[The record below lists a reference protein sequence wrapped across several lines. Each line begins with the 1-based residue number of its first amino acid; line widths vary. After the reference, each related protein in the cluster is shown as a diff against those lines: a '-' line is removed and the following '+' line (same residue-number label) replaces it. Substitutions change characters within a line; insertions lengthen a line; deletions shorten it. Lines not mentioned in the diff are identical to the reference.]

1 MSAYSDIMNKGIL
14 GASNG
19 TGQWMIDV
27 GDTIDLDSMGRKDK
41 EMYQEAAYFIQQ
53 QMAGMPTK
61 SSQEEEKKKELDKF
75 DFYKSFH

>member
-1 MSAYSDIMNKGIL
+1 MSAYSDLMNRGIQ

-27 GDTIDLDSMGRKDK
+27 GGDALPFDTMSQKDK

-53 QMAGMPTK
+53 QMAGLPTK
-61 SSQEEEKKKELDKF
+61 DS
-75 DFYKSFH
+75 